1 MSMSIIAYSPL
12 VFGQSSGL
20 SSFCC
25 LRRSTIGPF
34 RAVSSSKLLF
44 NTRRGFIREL
54 LSNTVTCAMK
64 SYKLSDL
71 THREVESLKA
81 RPRID
86 FTSIFSVVQP
96 IVDDVRVRGDN
107 AVKEYTSRF
116 DKVQLE
122 NIIENVNEL
131 PDPELDEAVRES
143 FDVAYNNIFAF
154 HAAQKPIEKVVENM
168 KGVRCKRVARSIAS
182 VGLYVPGGT
191 AVLPSTAL
199 MLAVV

>member
-1 MSMSIIAYSPL
+1 MSIIAYSPL

-20 SSFCC
+20 SSFCS
-25 LRRSTIGPF
+25 LRRSTFGPF

-44 NTRRGFIREL
+44 NTQRGILREP

-71 THREVESLKA
+71 TQREVESLKA

-96 IVDDVRVRGDN
+96 IVDDVRVRGDD
-107 AVKEYTSRF
+107 AVKEFVYTSCF

-131 PDPELDEAVRES
+131 PDPEV
-143 FDVAYNNIFAF
+143 FV
-154 HAAQKPIEKVVENM
+154 
-168 KGVRCKRVARSIAS
+168 
-182 VGLYVPGGT
+182 
-191 AVLPSTAL
+191 
-199 MLAVV
+199 